1 MLIQPSSSGAER
13 NATAFSALTRCGSA
27 GLTGMGSNSGSSTA
41 GASAFRPGIPGVW
54 VGAGAISA
62 GATVMSPGSGA
73 GPGSGLRKKSSAGVS
88 TASGTTAE
96 GSLTVTYQYQEAA
109 LNNADINLYRLADWS
124 AKGGYTPTGDFANH
138 TAYPVDW
145 DILNTDQQTLRDFAN
160 TMAGY
165 IAVNKPAAENTL
177 KTDSAGVATFNQLK
191 DGLYLAVVAPY
202 QGNVLTCQTAAMLVA
217 LPNVHKD
224 ADDQRTLSIEPK
236 ADCAVPPTTT
246 ISVNKVWKDKD
257 QSKRPE
263 SVTMNLL
270 QDGKIYDSIML
281 NNANDWKYTWKGLQA
296 KHEYTVVEASVP
308 GNYTA
313 LVDRENNDYTVTN
326 TAKTGS
332 AKTGA
337 SVAIVAVIV
346 VVLAAAGI
354 AIAVVVRKKN
364 TTKNA
369 ATQTSPDDSE

>member
-1 MLIQPSSSGAER
+1 MTSQNERAEMKDR
-13 NATAFSALTRCGSA
+13 TATHRIIAALCCMFALVLTTIGLGTPTATAAD
-27 GLTGMGSNSGSSTA
+27 STT
-41 GASAFRPGIPGVW
+41 GASA
-54 VGAGAISA
+54 AASA
-62 GATVMSPGSGA
+62 NGSI
-73 GPGSGLRKKSSAGVS
+73 
-88 TASGTTAE
+88 
-96 GSLTVTYQYQEAA
+96 TVTYQYQDAA
-109 LNNADINLYRLADWS
+109 LNLATINLYYLADWS
-124 AKGGYTPTGDFANH
+124 SKGGYTPAGDFADH
-138 TAYPVDW
+138 SKYPVNW
-145 DILNTDQQTLRDFAN
+145 DILNADQQTLRDFAN

-165 IAVNKPAAENTL
+165 IAVNKPTAESTL
-177 KTDSAGVATFNQLK
+177 KTDRAGVATFNQLK

-202 QGNVLTCQTAAMLVA
+202 EGNALTCQTAAMLIA

-224 ADDQRTLSIEPK
+224 ANEQRTLSIEPK

-246 ISVNKVWKDKD
+246 ISVTKVWKDKN

-296 KHEYTVVEASVP
+296 KHEYTVVEANVP

-326 TAKTGS
+326 TAKPGL

-337 SVAIVAVIV
+337 SVAIIAVIV

-354 AIAVVVRKKN
+354 AITVVVRKKN
-364 TTKNA
+364 TTENA

>member
-1 MLIQPSSSGAER
+1 MTSQNERAEMNNR
-13 NATAFSALTRCGSA
+13 TATHRIITALCCAVALVFTTIGLSAPAAMAADSTTDTSAAANANGS
-27 GLTGMGSNSGSSTA
+27 
-41 GASAFRPGIPGVW
+41 I
-54 VGAGAISA
+54 
-62 GATVMSPGSGA
+62 
-73 GPGSGLRKKSSAGVS
+73 
-88 TASGTTAE
+88 
-96 GSLTVTYQYQEAA
+96 TVTYQYQDAA
-109 LNNADINLYRLADWS
+109 LNLASTSLYYLADWS

-145 DILNTDQQTLRDFAN
+145 DILNADQQTLRDFAN

-165 IAVNKPAAENTL
+165 IAVNKPTAENTL

-224 ADDQRTLSIEPK
+224 AADQRTLSIEPK

-281 NNANDWKYTWKGLQA
+281 NNANDWKYTWKGLQT
-296 KHEYTVVEASVP
+296 KHEYTVVEANVP

-313 LVDRENNDYTVTN
+313 LIDRENNDYTVTN

-337 SVAIVAVIV
+337 SVAIIAVIV

-354 AIAVVVRKKN
+354 AIAVIVRKKN
-364 TTKNA
+364 TSEDDVEQNSTE
-369 ATQTSPDDSE
+369 QPLEQVSEQSSSDDSE